1 MSDNKSS
8 TEEVV
13 DTGKKMLKK
22 TIAKSM
28 SFIMKIVLI
37 IVLPLI
43 LLVSSLYVVF
53 NDATSDQDLEKFEK
67 WLENDETIEYE

>member
-13 DTGKKMLKK
+13 DTGKRMFKQ
-22 TIAKSM
+22 TIGKSLG
-28 SFIMKIVLI
+28 FIMKIVLI

-53 NDATSDQDLEKFEK
+53 NDATSDQDLEKFEE
-67 WLENDETIEYE
+67 WLDNDDTIEYK